1 MSDVK
6 VVIGDTF
13 LDSFARLPLQAQKHT
28 SDFLIKFR
36 SNPTSPAINY
46 EKIASKLDKKVW
58 SVRIDDAYR
67 GIVLREEKSGVF
79 LLLWVDHHDKAYAW
93 AARKRC
99 TVNPF
104 TGVIQLYT
112 VQEITEQVQT
122 KGIFSDI
129 TDDSLLKLGVPEEQL
144 PFIRSLTSRDMF
156 IKSKGII
163 TPDVYEGLS
172 WILEDIPVKEV
183 LELLEAERENKA
195 SKVTDLRTALDTVE
209 NQRFFR
215 VVEGEDD
222 LQAML
227 ERPLEKWRVF
237 LHPTQRKIVDKNY
250 SGAARVTGGAGTGK
264 TVVAMHRAKRLAGNL
279 TGRQRVLFTTFTA
292 NLAAD
297 IQDNLRK
304 ICKIDELRH
313 IEVINLDSWVNDFM
327 RNAGYDIRI
336 EYNNAFLKDCWENAI
351 NEAAVED
358 MDLTVNFYAE
368 EWARVVIP
376 QHAMNLTKYIRC
388 SRNGRGVRLDR
399 NMRKKVWAVF
409 ENYQRQM
416 KAAGKRDVHW
426 AMDEC
431 RLLIDKQH
439 ETLYPYIII
448 DEGQDFSPIAME
460 LIRSIAGEEHT
471 NDIFI
476 VGDSHQRIYR
486 NKTVLSKCG
495 IQIRG
500 RSSILRINYRT
511 TEETRAYA
519 FALLDGV
526 SFDDLDGAIL
536 NKDDCQSLTHGE
548 KPIVK
553 YFRSANKEFEFIED
567 QIHSL
572 EASGVPLKDI
582 CITARTHD
590 LLDNYIKVFT
600 EHGFRCY
607 ELKKEKMDDR
617 HQDGIR
623 LATMHRVKGLEFQ
636 YVFVAGVN
644 KGIVPLDQVI
654 DIDDPIAKREA
665 ETAEKCL
672 LYVALTR
679 AQKGAY
685 ITGYGKKSKFIK

>member
-13 LDSFARLPLQAQKHT
+13 LDSFARLPSQAQKHT
-28 SDFLIKFR
+28 SDFLVKFR

-58 SVRIDDAYR
+58 SVRIDDTYR
-67 GIVLREEKSGVF
+67 GIVLREDKSGVF
-79 LLLWVDHHDKAYAW
+79 LLVWVDHHDEAYAW
-93 AARKRC
+93 AERKRC
-99 TVNPF
+99 NINPF
-104 TGVIQLYT
+104 TGAIQLYT
-112 VQEITEQVQT
+112 VQKITEQVQV
-122 KGIFSDI
+122 KGIFADI
-129 TDDSLLKLGVPEEQL
+129 TDDNLLKLGVPEEQL
-144 PFIRSLTSRDMF
+144 PFIRTLTSKDMF
-156 IKSKGII
+156 IQSKGII

-172 WILEDIPVKEV
+172 WILEDIPVDEV
-183 LELLEAERENKA
+183 IELLEAERENAAPKA
-195 SKVTDLRTALDTVE
+195 TDLRAALDNVE

-237 LHPTQRKIVDKNY
+237 LHPAQRKIVNKDY
-250 SGAARVTGGAGTGK
+250 SGSARVTGGAGTGK
-264 TVVAMHRAKRLAGNL
+264 TVVAMHRARRLAGKL

-304 ICKIDELRH
+304 ICTNDELRH
-313 IEVINLDSWVNDFM
+313 IEVINLDSWVSDFM
-327 RNAGYDIRI
+327 RNAGYDARI
-336 EYNNAFLKDCWENAI
+336 EYNDAFLKNCWENAI
-351 NEAAVED
+351 GEAMAED
-358 MDLTVNFYAE
+358 TGLTVDFYAE

-376 QHAMNLTKYIRC
+376 QHAMNLAKYIRC
-388 SRNGRGVRLDR
+388 SRNGRWVRLDR
-399 NMRKKVWAVF
+399 NMRKQVWAVF
-409 ENYQRQM
+409 ESYQRQM
-416 KAAGKRDVHW
+416 KAAGKRDVQW

-431 RLLIDKQH
+431 RFLIDKQH
-439 ETLYPYIII
+439 ETLYPYIVV

-460 LIRSIAGEEHT
+460 LIRSIAGEEHP

-495 IQIRG
+495 IQVRG

-519 FALLDGV
+519 FALLEGI
-526 SFDDLDGAIL
+526 SFDDLDGEAL
-536 NKDDCQSLTHGE
+536 DKDECQSLTHGE
-548 KPIVK
+548 KPMVK
-553 YFRSANKEFEFIED
+553 YFRSANKEIEFIEE
-567 QIHSL
+567 QINSL
-572 EASGVPLKDI
+572 EASGIPLKDI
-582 CITARTHD
+582 CITARTHNM
-590 LLDNYIKVFT
+590 LDNYIKAFT
-600 EHGFRCY
+600 ECGFRCY

-617 HQDGIR
+617 HQEGIR

-636 YVFVAGVN
+636 YVFIAGVN
-644 KGIVPLDQVI
+644 KGIVPLSNVV
-654 DIDDPIAKREA
+654 DIDDSVAKQEA
-665 ETAEKCL
+665 EVSEKCL

-685 ITGYGKKSKFIK
+685 ITSYGKKSDLLR

>member
-13 LDSFARLPLQAQKHT
+13 LDSFARLPSQAQKHT
-28 SDFLIKFR
+28 SDFLVKFR

-58 SVRIDDAYR
+58 SVRIDDTYR
-67 GIVLREEKSGVF
+67 GIVLREDKSGVF
-79 LLLWVDHHDKAYAW
+79 LLVWVDHHDEAYAW
-93 AARKRC
+93 AERKRC
-99 TVNPF
+99 NINPF
-104 TGVIQLYT
+104 TGAIQLYT
-112 VQEITEQVQT
+112 VQEITEQVQV
-122 KGIFSDI
+122 KGIFEDI
-129 TDDSLLKLGVPEEQL
+129 TDDNLLKLGVPEEQL
-144 PFIRSLTSRDMF
+144 PFIRTLTSKDMF
-156 IKSKGII
+156 IQSKGII

-172 WILEDIPVKEV
+172 WILEDIPVDEV
-183 LELLEAERENKA
+183 IELLEAERENAAPKA
-195 SKVTDLRTALDTVE
+195 MDLRAALDNVE

-237 LHPTQRKIVDKNY
+237 LHPAQRKIVNKDY
-250 SGAARVTGGAGTGK
+250 SGSARVTGGAGTGK
-264 TVVAMHRAKRLAGNL
+264 TVVAMHRARRLAGKL

-304 ICKIDELRH
+304 ICTNDELRH
-313 IEVINLDSWVNDFM
+313 IEVINLDSWVSDFM
-327 RNAGYDIRI
+327 RNAGYDARI
-336 EYNNAFLKDCWENAI
+336 EYNDAFLKNCWENAI
-351 NEAAVED
+351 GEAMAED
-358 MDLTVNFYAE
+358 TGLTVDFYAE

-376 QHAMNLTKYIRC
+376 QHAMNLAKYIRC
-388 SRNGRGVRLDR
+388 SRNGRGVRLNR
-399 NMRKKVWAVF
+399 NMRKQVWAVF
-409 ENYQRQM
+409 ESYQRQM
-416 KAAGKRDVHW
+416 KAAGKRDVQW

-431 RLLIDKQH
+431 RFLIDKQH
-439 ETLYPYIII
+439 ETLYPYIVV

-460 LIRSIAGEEHT
+460 LIRSIAGEEHP

-495 IQIRG
+495 IQVRG

-519 FALLDGV
+519 FALLEGI
-526 SFDDLDGAIL
+526 SFDDLDGEAL
-536 NKDDCQSLTHGE
+536 DKDECQSLTHGE
-548 KPIVK
+548 KPMVK
-553 YFRSANKEFEFIED
+553 YFRSANKEIEFIEE
-567 QIHSL
+567 QINSL
-572 EASGVPLKDI
+572 EASGIPLKDI
-582 CITARTHD
+582 CITARTHNM
-590 LLDNYIKVFT
+590 LDNYIKAFT
-600 EHGFRCY
+600 ECGFRCY

-617 HQDGIR
+617 HQEGIR

-636 YVFVAGVN
+636 YVFIAGVN
-644 KGIVPLDQVI
+644 KGIVPLSNVV
-654 DIDDPIAKREA
+654 DIDDSVAKQEA
-665 ETAEKCL
+665 EVSEKCL

-685 ITGYGKKSKFIK
+685 ITSYGKKSDLLR

>member
-195 SKVTDLRTALDTVE
+195 SKATDLRTALDTVE

-222 LQAML
+222 LKAML

-279 TGRQRVLFTTFTA
+279 TGCQRVLFTTFTA

-297 IQDNLRK
+297 IQVNLRK
-304 ICKIDELRH
+304 ICKNDELRH

-358 MDLTVNFYAE
+358 MDLTVDFYAE

-399 NMRKKVWAVF
+399 NMRKQVWAVF

-476 VGDSHQRIYR
+476 VGDSHQRIYH

-600 EHGFRCY
+600 EHGFRCC

>member
-13 LDSFARLPLQAQKHT
+13 LDSFARLPSQAQKHT
-28 SDFLIKFR
+28 ADFLIKFR
-36 SNPTSPAINY
+36 SNPTSSAIHY
-46 EKIASKLDKKVW
+46 ERIASKLDKKVW
-58 SVRIDDAYR
+58 SVRIDDTYR
-67 GIVLREEKSGVF
+67 GIVLREDQSGVF
-79 LLLWVDHHDKAYAW
+79 LLVWVDHHDEAYAW
-93 AARKRC
+93 AERKRC
-99 TVNPF
+99 HVNPF
-104 TGVIQLYT
+104 TGAIQLYT
-112 VQEITEQVQT
+112 VQEITEQAPI
-122 KGIFSDI
+122 KGIFADI
-129 TDDSLLKLGVPEEQL
+129 TDDNLLKLGVPEDQL
-144 PFIRSLTSRDMF
+144 PFIRSLTSKEVF
-156 IKSKGII
+156 IQSKGII
-163 TPDVYEGLS
+163 TQDVYEGLS
-172 WILEDIPVKEV
+172 WILEDIPVEEV
-183 LELLEAERENKA
+183 IELLEAERKEADFKE
-195 SKVTDLRTALDTVE
+195 KDLRTALDNVK
-209 NQRFFR
+209 NQQFFR

-237 LHPTQRKIVDKNY
+237 LHPAQRKIVDKDY

-264 TVVAMHRAKRLAGNL
+264 TVVAMHRARRLAGKL
-279 TGRQRVLFTTFTA
+279 AGRQRVLFTTFTA

-304 ICKIDELRH
+304 ICNNNELRH
-313 IEVINLDSWVNDFM
+313 IEVVNLDSWVNDFM
-327 RNAGYDIRI
+327 RNAGYDARI
-336 EYNNAFLKDCWENAI
+336 EYNDAFLKDCWETAI
-351 NEAAVED
+351 SEAMAENMGMTAD
-358 MDLTVNFYAE
+358 FYAE

-376 QHAMNLTKYIRC
+376 QHAMNLAKYIRC

-399 NMRKKVWAVF
+399 NMRKQVWAVF
-409 ENYQRQM
+409 EIYQRQM
-416 KAAGKRDVHW
+416 KAAGKRDVPW

-431 RLLIDKQH
+431 RFLIDKQH
-439 ETLYPYIII
+439 ETLYPYIVV

-460 LIRSIAGEEHT
+460 LIRSIAGEEHP

-495 IQIRG
+495 IHVRG

-519 FALLDGV
+519 FALLEGI
-526 SFDDLDGAIL
+526 SFDDLDGEAL
-536 NKDDCQSLTHGE
+536 NRDECQSLTHGE
-548 KPIVK
+548 KPVVK
-553 YFRSANKEFEFIED
+553 YFHSANKEVKFIED

-572 EASGVPLKDI
+572 ENRGVPLKDI
-582 CITARTHD
+582 CITARTHNM
-590 LLDNYIKVFT
+590 LDNYIKAFT
-600 EHGFRCY
+600 ECGFRCY

-644 KGIVPLDQVI
+644 KGLVPLAQVV
-654 DIDDPIAKREA
+654 DVEDPIAKQEA
-665 ETAEKCL
+665 QTAEKCL

-685 ITGYGKKSKFIK
+685 ITSYGKKSEFIK